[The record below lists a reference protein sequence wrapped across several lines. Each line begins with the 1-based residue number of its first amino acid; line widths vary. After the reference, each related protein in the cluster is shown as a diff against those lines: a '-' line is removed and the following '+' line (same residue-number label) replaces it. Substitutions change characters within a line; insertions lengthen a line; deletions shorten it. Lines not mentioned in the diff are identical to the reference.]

1 MTFRDLC
8 TAATP
13 PFRAVLFDIDGT
25 VSAGRRAMPGVAELL
40 EYLRTRGIPFLFL
53 TNDGNHSPEEKNFFL
68 SRAGI
73 HAAPEEIVSCGHA
86 LPELAAQRRLT
97 GRRAFIMGELGNP
110 CFAEAAGLI
119 PCRDLN
125 RIDACALVIAG
136 EGDFDWRKVF
146 TGVINFFRRH
156 PDRPLV
162 VPNPD
167 TYWPNVHDGE
177 YGIGAGGQARFLC
190 SVLREMGVAVEPV
203 YLGKPYPP
211 IYRHALHTLEIRF
224 GLTEL
229 KPEEVAAVGDSL
241 TSDIAGARRA
251 GMRSVLVLTGIT
263 TPEILSRAAPELR
276 PDHVCEAIG

>member
-1 MTFRDLC
+1 MMKHFLWMFVVAAMLPTLCRAASEHTAESADVQLDLR
-8 TAATP
+8 AT
-13 PFRAVLFDIDGT
+13 
-25 VSAGRRAMPGVAELL
+25 
-40 EYLRTRGIPFLFL
+40 
-53 TNDGNHSPEEKNFFL
+53 
-68 SRAGI
+68 
-73 HAAPEEIVSCGHA
+73 
-86 LPELAAQRRLT
+86 
-97 GRRAFIMGELGNP
+97 LG
-110 CFAEAAGLI
+110 
-119 PCRDLN
+119 
-125 RIDACALVIAG
+125 
-136 EGDFDWRKVF
+136 KVF